1 MKKSF
6 IKKLAAL
13 LSCVLLVCSATA
25 CKGKEEPRKET
36 YEKTPS
42 EYSVLSGSLLINSDP
57 IVKWEGRYEYKS
69 DISSTISGTAGSAVL
84 LYNTAT
90 GFTVAFTGTEL
101 KATFLHSA
109 GDIYYNFALDGET
122 LPNPEA
128 GRRFYL
134 PAAEKTS
141 EITLVSGLNDGEHT
155 ITCLKTDEAADA
167 FTAISRFETDGCF
180 MYRNI
185 NEDADKLKFMFV
197 CASGGSG
204 HGSLYYSKAAT
215 SGVGRTT
222 ANSSSLHSF
231 NYLTAKM
238 FDADVQFVG
247 QSGWGVKYP
256 KSVYDVIDYTGITPA
271 NTVAGAKNTARWDWA
286 DYIPDVVIFNI
297 GGNDTTASGFNES
310 VYKEACVQLVE
321 KIHEEYPNAVLIW
334 THTGSKAGT
343 LAVQAFEDSDYIKT
357 ERFLHYCIIPQK
369 GYGVSGWGTHGANDH
384 NSVKTHID
392 TAAVLASY
400 LKKLG
405 FKTVNSNVSFEEQK
419 SFIIFDASA
428 ADEAPQEEF
437 TGLYVYPNA

>member
-6 IKKLAAL
+6 IKRFIAL
-13 LSCVLLVCSATA
+13 LGCFLFVCSAAA
-25 CKGKEEPRKET
+25 CKGDEDKTQKET

-42 EYSVLSGSLLINSDP
+42 EYSVLSGNLLINSDP

-69 DISSTISGTAGSAVL
+69 NVSTEIAGATGSAVL

-90 GFTVAFTGTEL
+90 GFTVSFTGTEL

-109 GDIYYNFALDGET
+109 GNDIYYNFALDGET
-122 LPNPEA
+122 LPNPAA

-134 PAAEKTS
+134 PKAETIS
-141 EITLVSGLNDGEHT
+141 NITLVSGLENGEHT
-155 ITCLKTDEAADA
+155 LTCLKTDEAADA
-167 FTAISRFETDGCF
+167 FTAVSRFETDGHF

-185 NEDADKLKFMFV
+185 NEDADRLKFMFV

-215 SGVGRTT
+215 AGVARTT

-231 NYLTAKM
+231 NFLTARM
-238 FDADVQFVG
+238 FGADVQFVG
-247 QSGWGVKYP
+247 QSGWGVKVP
-256 KSVYDVIDYTGITPA
+256 KSVCDVIDYTGITPA

-286 DYIPDVVIFNI
+286 SYVPDVVILNI
-297 GGNDTTASGFNES
+297 GGNDTSANVNEDE
-310 VYKEACVQLVE
+310 YKETCVLLVE

-343 LAVQAFEDSDYIKT
+343 LAVQVFNESDYIKT
-357 ERFLHYCIIPQK
+357 EGFLHYCIIPQK
-369 GYGVSGWGTHGANDH
+369 GYGASGWGTHGANDH
-384 NSVKTHID
+384 NSIKTHID

-405 FKTVNSNVSFEEQK
+405 FTAVNKNITFDEQK
-419 SFIIFDASA
+419 SFLTFDASA

-437 TGLYVYPNA
+437 TGLYVYPL